1 VLKFSGLALIVD
13 ALALETF
20 NGYHGTHQSFSV
32 KLGQCRQQ
40 HPALVNIP
48 NVTPP
53 LGFVQTS
60 VCNHSVL
67 SWFYHMPP
75 SSYHKDARER
85 QLASVV
91 TLETM

>member
-67 SWFYHMPP
+67 SSGFIICPP
-75 SSYHKDARER
+75 ALTIKMQER
-85 QLASVV
+85 GSWL
-91 TLETM
+91 L